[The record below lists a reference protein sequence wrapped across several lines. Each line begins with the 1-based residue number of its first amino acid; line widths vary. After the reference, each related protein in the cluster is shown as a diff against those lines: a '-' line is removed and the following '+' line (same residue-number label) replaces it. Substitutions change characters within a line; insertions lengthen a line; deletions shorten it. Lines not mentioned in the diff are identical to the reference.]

1 MTARSPAALDRRTL
15 MQGALALAG
24 VVGAGVATPAFA
36 EVAAAGRYFT
46 PARRA
51 MLEQLSAAVI
61 PQTDTPGAKEAG
73 VPDFIDGLAANWAS
87 PDTRAMFD
95 GALDAADAWSTEKAG
110 QGLAALS
117 PADLDTVV
125 AAYDADAFA
134 RGDWPYRRLKDLIVT
149 SYYASEAG
157 ATQELR
163 YELAPGVWEASI
175 PADADTRCWA
185 V

>member
-1 MTARSPAALDRRTL
+1 MADHTAFMDRRDL
-15 MQGALALAG
+15 MKGLMALVGAGALAAPG
-24 VVGAGVATPAFA
+24 ISFA
-36 EVAAAGRYFT
+36 EAAAGDGYFT

-51 MLEQLSAAVI
+51 VLEHLSGAII
-61 PQTDTPGAKEAG
+61 PQTDTPGAREAG
-73 VPDFIDGLAANWAS
+73 VPQYIDALIANWANADS
-87 PDTRAMFD
+87 RAMFD
-95 GALDAADAWSTEKAG
+95 GALDAVDAWSRDRAG
-110 QGLAALS
+110 KGLAELS

-125 AAYDADAFA
+125 AAYDADAFG

-149 SYYASEAG
+149 TYYTTEAG

-175 PADADTRCWA
+175 PADASTRCWA

>member
-1 MTARSPAALDRRTL
+1 MADHTAAFDRRDL
-15 MQGALALAG
+15 MRGLMAL
-24 VVGAGVATPAFA
+24 VGAGALGVPGLSFA
-36 EVAAAGRYFT
+36 EAVAGEGYFT

-51 MLEQLSAAVI
+51 VLEHLSGAII
-61 PQTDTPGAKEAG
+61 PQTDTPGAREAG
-73 VPDFIDGLAANWAS
+73 VPGYIDALIANWAGT
-87 PDTRAMFD
+87 DTRAMFD
-95 GALDAADAWSTEKAG
+95 GALDAIDAWSRDKAG
-110 QGLAALS
+110 KGLAELA

-125 AAYDADAFA
+125 AAYDADAFS

-149 SYYASEAG
+149 TYYTTEAG

-175 PADADTRCWA
+175 PADASTRCWA